1 MIVIKIVFYTFCL
14 IFLIAF
20 LRLIFDKKYREEQIK
35 KNEAK
40 KKSKLQ
46 QSSHNNLPHIC
57 AYKAHYKNNPNRKAI
72 IWHYLR
78 FLKAYRDFK
87 DESEDFYAYKRNN
100 KDFIQAK
107 GELRKLHPSNDDILI
122 AIRYCQKEYYYGL
135 CDTKIETNDITLL
148 QNWRELEINYEEVFS
163 KTLAQY
169 IEYWDDVINSY
180 MQKPARIKRIHYLI
194 SDIEG
199 LKGYEIFAQSDN
211 ILKQLNTTQEYYR
224 QMLPSES

>member
-35 KNEAK
+35 K
-40 KKSKLQ
+40 
-46 QSSHNNLPHIC
+46 NLPHIC

-180 MQKPARIKRIHYLI
+180 VQKPARIKRIHYLI